1 MLRRFD
7 PRWAPDVFPE
17 PEEGKQYTTEGVRA
31 FFGTALGDDDAVLE
45 LVMDWKRYR
54 ENYPTLP
61 SALKAQ
67 PMGKFWADPLV
78 AKHCKFRHNLAKLGR
93 WYSNTPPSNVAAERA
108 FAFLRLLEVGARLSM
123 SSETV
128 RAEVL
133 NRANIAILRRLL
145 ESTLRDLN

>member
-7 PRWAPDVFPE
+7 PHCPPDEFPE
-17 PEEGKQYTTEGVRA
+17 PEEGKQYTTQGVRA

-67 PMGKFWADPLV
+67 PMGKFWADPHV
-78 AKHCKFRHNLAKLGR
+78 AKHCKFRPNLAKLGR

-108 FAFLRLLEVGARLSM
+108 FAYLRLLEVGVRLSM
-123 SSETV
+123 SSETL
-128 RAEVL
+128 RAEVI
-133 NRANIAILRRLL
+133 NRANIDILRHLL
-145 ESTLRDLN
+145 EKKLKELK